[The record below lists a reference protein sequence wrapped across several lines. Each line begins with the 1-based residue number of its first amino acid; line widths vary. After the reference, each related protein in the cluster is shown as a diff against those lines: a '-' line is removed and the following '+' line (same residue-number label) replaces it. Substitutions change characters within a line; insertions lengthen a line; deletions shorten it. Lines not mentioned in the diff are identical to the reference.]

1 MGTISNKLVFTA
13 LITIV
18 ILISSCS
25 QNNDKVTGTIG
36 KEKLSSSEIV
46 ICVYGT
52 KACLPVKIDQEQTI
66 KFQGKETKLT
76 DLPFGLYLEAE
87 MTGDVK
93 GGKKIKKISIDETK
107 TVICFNG
114 LNNNQEAKLTQLLK
128 NINGVKTFKINSG
141 SSQAYI
147 EYEPKTVT
155 YKDLENKIINEGFEI
170 EQNKE

>member
-1 MGTISNKLVFTA
+1 MKNIINITLFAA
-13 LITIV
+13 LITLV

-25 QNNDKVTGTIG
+25 QKTDKVTGTIG
-36 KEKLSSSEIV
+36 KEKLSSNEIV

-52 KACLPVKIDQEQTI
+52 KACLPVKIKPEQTV

-87 MTGDVK
+87 MIVDNN
-93 GGKKIKKISIDETK
+93 GKIIKNIKIDESK

-114 LNNNQEAKLTQLLK
+114 LNNNQEAKLNQLLK
-128 NINGVKTFKINSG
+128 DIQGIKTFKINSG
-141 SSQAYI
+141 TSQAYI
-147 EYEPKTVT
+147 EYEPNKIS